1 MTIRRLR
8 FRQAILFIPILGIW
22 GCYVDNGVE
31 PNNYYTTR
39 PTYSASLIT
48 TLEFDSSSAV
58 LQATA
63 YVAASNLFSYTGW
76 SVTLNSI
83 PLRFSAS
90 SNSYSSDS
98 AVPIPN
104 GSLNWMA
111 SEGSRSNL
119 AELAV
124 RGRNPSIPTKILF
137 PNDTTVV
144 SIDSPIVLQWVPDST
159 PERIHVDVFDS
170 AGNATYEWVLPNNGL
185 DTLLT
190 VYGKRLLIAGPATL
204 RMWRDNDFEGYTPQ
218 FNYQVDAETRRTA
231 HFVLK

>member
-1 MTIRRLR
+1 MLKR
-8 FRQAILFIPILGIW
+8 FKHVKVILFIPIIGMW

-39 PTYSASLIT
+39 PSYSASLNT

-63 YVAASNLFSYTGW
+63 YVAASNLSYDTGW
-76 SVTLNSI
+76 SVTLNSA

-98 AVPIPN
+98 VTPVPN
-104 GSLNWMA
+104 GPLNW
-111 SEGSRSNL
+111 SVSQGSRSNL
-119 AELAV
+119 SELAV

-190 VYGKRLLIAGPATL
+190 VYGKRLLFAGPATL